1 MNGETILDW
10 SRKHLAPFRDEAKLV
25 AFLSLYGSDGL
36 PLRELVELATL
47 RASVGSSENH
57 WQLSGETGPILRAVG
72 DVIALSTHCSF
83 MNAFV
88 RECSKYG
95 GVADLQQRLLSLGL
109 IVVEYTKGHPI
120 PRKHGWRTDERI
132 WRVAEN
138 QISSHLMVPMW
149 DVWDDLNREG
159 IILDLLCV
167 FLEMPGK
174 DVSALAERHRETYYN
189 HARLFALE
197 TLRFSQT
204 LLKGAREYIVS
215 LVLQLLTHRSQ
226 NGDREL
232 YSFAKAWPSS
242 VNGSD
247 WAIMLL
253 WAEMKGIAAGRG
265 LGFDTA
271 LNNRIKNLLSWKGR
285 RQRRANG
292 LIGYLL
298 VEWMK
303 AAEASQN
310 KKLTNQIVRFAM
322 DWVETAWSSGSSIE
336 RAALCSVLAN
346 FRMLDNS
353 VLISR
358 DYYLLY
364 GHHLSRAGHLEQA
377 CKFLASATFTIPFPT
392 PLWGYVF
399 ELVSVLI
406 RLGDR
411 EEAEKWLMIIDR
423 HTMSQN
429 GDEKEFNMLEPL
441 RKHAEARAL
450 LGLYQAD
457 SLMAAGYMGLAA
469 SRLKTTIS
477 TVYIMDRNPESTMRG
492 QREDGYFQSL
502 RLALEIRLLEV
513 GTWEG
518 SPETALK
525 VAEAL
530 VIWFRDTSCHEP
542 DMIQWI
548 IQQLLALS
556 NRLVWGGN
564 VIDASS
570 LLESVLQICS
580 YQHYSDSLQDILPYV
595 QERRA
600 TINSLLVID
609 HAEKKLIAVGHESY
623 SATNQLA
630 EGWNSSGPS
639 NEYAALTRNAML
651 VPADLIGRDPRG
663 SSGTEDER
671 RSNAQRPLGG
681 LDLVEGP
688 KGSKSA
694 TSEPTEDA
702 PPKEPTSPRAT
713 SEERPASKQAVRRG
727 LRMSVAA
734 MLRRVP
740 RTPTAWPG
748 SYTVE
753 SREKE
758 STPVSTDPPVRAEL
772 ETA

>member
-1 MNGETILDW
+1 MREMAKRKLGQMRPPIPREIDTTPWYPSQPSHPSNQPRFNQHSDDHRYFIDHSDFFPYPLMHGETILDW
-10 SRKHLAPFRDEAKLV
+10 SRKYLAPFRHEAKLL
-25 AFLSLYGSDGL
+25 AFLSLYGSDGV

-47 RASVGSSENH
+47 RASAGSSENH
-57 WQLSGETGPILRAVG
+57 WQLSGETGPILRPVG
-72 DVIALSTHCSF
+72 DVIGLPIRCSF

-88 RECSKYG
+88 RECSKYR
-95 GVADLQQRLLSLGL
+95 GVDKLQQRLLSLGL
-109 IVVEYTKGHPI
+109 IVVEYTKRHV
-120 PRKHGWRTDERI
+120 KHDWRTDERI

-149 DVWDDLNREG
+149 EDLNGEGIIWRVAENQISPHLMVPMCDDLNGEG

-189 HARLFALE
+189 HARRFALE

-247 WAIMLL
+247 WATMLL
-253 WAEMKGIAAGRG
+253 WAEMKGMAAGRG
-265 LGFDTA
+265 LSFDTA

-298 VEWMK
+298 VESMK

-346 FRMLDNS
+346 FRMLDKS

-358 DYYLLY
+358 EYYLLY
-364 GHHLSRAGHLEQA
+364 GHHLSRAGHLDQA
-377 CKFLASATFTIPFPT
+377 SKFLTYGTSTISFPT
-392 PLWGYVF
+392 PLWGYIF

-406 RLGDR
+406 RLGR
-411 EEAEKWLMIIDR
+411 RQEAEKWLMIIDR

-429 GDEKEFNMLEPL
+429 GDEKEFNMLEQL

-477 TVYIMDRNPESTMRG
+477 TVYIMDGNPESTTRG

-518 SPETALK
+518 SLETALR
-525 VAEAL
+525 VAKAL
-530 VIWFRDTSCHEP
+530 VIEFWDMSCLEP

-580 YQHYSDSLQDILPYV
+580 YQHYSS
-595 QERRA
+595 
-600 TINSLLVID
+600 
-609 HAEKKLIAVGHESY
+609 
-623 SATNQLA
+623 
-630 EGWNSSGPS
+630 
-639 NEYAALTRNAML
+639 
-651 VPADLIGRDPRG
+651 
-663 SSGTEDER
+663 
-671 RSNAQRPLGG
+671 
-681 LDLVEGP
+681 
-688 KGSKSA
+688 
-694 TSEPTEDA
+694 
-702 PPKEPTSPRAT
+702 
-713 SEERPASKQAVRRG
+713 VR
-727 LRMSVAA
+727 
-734 MLRRVP
+734 P
-740 RTPTAWPG
+740 RTK
-748 SYTVE
+748 SHN
-753 SREKE
+753 
-758 STPVSTDPPVRAEL
+758 
-772 ETA
+772 